1 MSGYLS
7 GDKKKMT
14 STRFKGMKGVGEK
27 ISMITCYDYTMACLV
42 DEAGI
47 DSILIGDSAS
57 NVMIGNKTTLP
68 ITLDEMIYHARCV
81 MNGVRY
87 AFVVADMPFGTVHGD
102 KRVAL
107 ASAIRMMKEAGV
119 DAVKIEG
126 GREVAKSVRW
136 ILEAGIPVVAHLGLT
151 PQSVHQLGGYGVQAK
166 EEAVAQQ
173 LIEDAQLMDRLGCC
187 GLVLE
192 KIPSALAKRVTE
204 AVSMPTI
211 GIGAGNGTDGQVL
224 VLQDMLGMNS
234 GFQPKFLR
242 HFAEVGTTIKEA
254 VARYSEEVKAG
265 TFPNESES
273 Y

>member
-7 GDKKKMT
+7 SDKKKLT
-14 STRFKGMKGVGEK
+14 STRFKGMKATGEK

-42 DEAGI
+42 DDAGI
-47 DSILIGDSAS
+47 DAILIGDSAS

-102 KRVAL
+102 TRVAL

-126 GREVAKSVRW
+126 GREVEDSVRH
-136 ILEAGIPVVAHLGLT
+136 ILNAGIPVVAHLGLT

-166 EEAVAQQ
+166 EEAVAER
-173 LIEDAQLMDRLGCC
+173 LIEDAQLMDSLGCC

-192 KIPSALAKRVTE
+192 KIPSDLANRVTE
-204 AVSMPTI
+204 AITIPTI

-224 VLQDMLGMNS
+224 VLQDMLGMNF

-254 VARYSEEVKAG
+254 VARYSDEVKAG
-265 TFPNESES
+265 TFPNASES

>member
-14 STRFKGMKGVGEK
+14 STRFKGMKGAGEK

-126 GREVAKSVRW
+126 GREVADSVRW

-173 LIEDAQLMDRLGCC
+173 LIEDAQLMDSLGCC

-192 KIPSALAKRVTE
+192 KIPSALANRVTE
-204 AVSMPTI
+204 AISMPTI

-254 VARYSEEVKAG
+254 VARYSEEVKAE